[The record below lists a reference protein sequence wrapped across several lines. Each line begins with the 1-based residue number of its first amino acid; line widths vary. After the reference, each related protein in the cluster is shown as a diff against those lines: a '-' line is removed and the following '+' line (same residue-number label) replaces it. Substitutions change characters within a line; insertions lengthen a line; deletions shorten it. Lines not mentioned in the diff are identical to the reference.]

1 MIKNANSD
9 LWAGCIGL
17 ALSAAFWFS
26 IDEEITRLS
35 IMFPK
40 AMIGIMALIS
50 ALLLFKGFLKAERM
64 ELFNVGSNRRV
75 IITGLLFFAWGIAI
89 SYLGF
94 FVSSVLAILA
104 QVCYLA
110 SARRRL
116 TLPSVALW
124 LVIAASEVAFFYL
137 IFTRLLQVPLP
148 EGILI

>member
-1 MIKNANSD
+1 MIKSANSD

-50 ALLLFKGFLKAERM
+50 ILLLFKGFLKAKRM

-94 FVSSVLAILA
+94 FVSSVLAIIA

-137 IFTRLLQVPLP
+137 IFTRLLQVALP
-148 EGILI
+148 EGILF

>member
-17 ALSAAFWFS
+17 ALSAVFWFS

-50 ALLLFKGFLKAERM
+50 ILLLFKGFLKAERLD
-64 ELFNVGSNRRV
+64 LFNVGNNRRI
-75 IITGLLFFAWGIAI
+75 IITGVLFFAWAIGI

-104 QVCYLA
+104 QACYLA
-110 SARRRL
+110 LARRRL
-116 TLPSVALW
+116 TLSSVALW
-124 LVIAASEVAFFYL
+124 LVIAACEVSFFYL
-137 IFTRLLQVPLP
+137 IFTRLLLVPLP
-148 EGILI
+148 EGILF

>member
-1 MIKNANSD
+1 MIKNTNSD
-9 LWAGCIGL
+9 LWAGWIGL

-50 ALLLFKGFLKAERM
+50 ILLLFKGFLKAERLD
-64 ELFNVGSNRRV
+64 LFTVGSNRRV
-75 IITGLLFFAWGIAI
+75 FITGLLFFAWGIAI

-104 QVCYLA
+104 QVCFLA
-110 SARRRL
+110 LARRRL
-116 TLPSVALW
+116 TLSSVALW
-124 LVIAASEVAFFYL
+124 LVIAAGEVAFFYL
-137 IFTRLLQVPLP
+137 VFTRLLQVPLP
-148 EGILI
+148 EGIFF

>member
-1 MIKNANSD
+1 MIKNTNSD
-9 LWAGCIGL
+9 LWAGWIGL

-94 FVSSVLAILA
+94 YVSSVLAILA